1 MARKP
6 KQTDENTNST
16 VEARRATEAERQA
29 AANAERAQI
38 MADTKAAQAATA
50 KRLDTKPTDS
60 RTIA

>member
-16 VEARRATEAERQA
+16 VEARRAAEAERQA
-29 AANAERAQI
+29 AAAAERANI
-38 MADTKAAQAATA
+38 MADTTKAKNETA